1 MNITLVHGNTNT
13 WFQQVEELQ
22 FERDE
27 LTRERDK
34 ATCDRDALIIERDAL
49 RVEKESL
56 KQELENRS
64 NIIHHMQ
71 EHLVS
76 VTEGRD
82 MQAMAGGGYVSL
94 APQNPLSVPRLST
107 KDFCTV
113 PDWTC
118 KTYHVP
124 D

>member
-1 MNITLVHGNTNT
+1 M
-13 WFQQVEELQ
+13 EELQ

-34 ATCDRDALIIERDAL
+34 ATCERDALIIERDAL
-49 RVEKESL
+49 TVEKESL

-76 VTEGRD
+76 VTEGRSHD
-82 MQAMAGGGYVSL
+82 MQAMAGGGYVS
-94 APQNPLSVPRLST
+94 LSVPRLST

-113 PDWTC
+113 PD
-118 KTYHVP
+118 
-124 D
+124 

>member
-1 MNITLVHGNTNT
+1 MNIALVHGNTNT
-13 WFQQVEELQ
+13 WFQLVEELQ

-34 ATCDRDALIIERDAL
+34 ATCEGDALIIERAAL
-49 RVEKESL
+49 RV
-56 KQELENRS
+56 ENRS

-82 MQAMAGGGYVSL
+82 MQAMAWGGYVSL